1 MIVDIC
7 NKKDI
12 MRKFIL
18 LLFLV
23 FTLSFSS
30 CGNYQNVSS
39 QPRITHILAVNELGQ
54 QVQVPL
60 STFSNQF
67 DPHYYNNWRFYW
79 GNNWYYGYNWWVYFD
94 DPYWRPR
101 IHNYYY
107 SYPVYYNNGYRM
119 ARNNGYRGSPQ
130 IRTESVRSQQIRT
143 ESVRSQQ
150 IRTQTPSVRS
160 QQIRTQTPSV
170 RPQRTETPSVRP
182 QREYRPET
190 PSVRPQ
196 SGGRTSSSGKRG

>member
-1 MIVDIC
+1 M
-7 NKKDI
+7 KKI
-12 MRKFIL
+12 IL
-18 LLFLV
+18 LLFFV
-23 FTLSFSS
+23 FILGLSS
-30 CGNYQNVSS
+30 CSNYQNISS

-60 STFSNQF
+60 STFSNQL
-67 DPHYYNNWRFYW
+67 DPYYYNNWRFYW

-107 SYPVYYNNGYRM
+107 SYPVYYSNGYRV
-119 ARNNGYRGSPQ
+119 ARNNGYRGREYRR
-130 IRTESVRSQQIRT
+130 IE
-143 ESVRSQQ
+143 
-150 IRTQTPSVRS
+150 
-160 QQIRTQTPSV
+160 TPSV

-196 SGGRTSSSGKRG
+196 SGVRGTSSGRRG

>member
-1 MIVDIC
+1 MIVDIY

-12 MRKFIL
+12 MRKFML

-60 STFSNQF
+60 STFTTGL
-67 DPHYYNNWRFYW
+67 DPYYYNNWRFYW
-79 GNNWYYGYNWWVYFD
+79 GNNWYYGNNWWFYFN
-94 DPYWRPR
+94 DPYWRPF
-101 IHNYYY
+101 INNYYY
-107 SYPVYYNNGYRM
+107 SHPVYYNQGFRV

-130 IRTESVRSQQIRT
+130 IRTESVRSQ
-143 ESVRSQQ
+143 
-150 IRTQTPSVRS
+150 P
-160 QQIRTQTPSV
+160 IRTQTPSV

-182 QREYRPET
+182 QQGGRTETPSVRPQREYRPQT

-196 SGGRTSSSGKRG
+196 SGGRTSSSGRRG

>member
-1 MIVDIC
+1 MIIVKLK
-7 NKKDI
+7 NKKLMKKI
-12 MRKFIL
+12 IL

-23 FTLSFSS
+23 FTLGFSS

-60 STFSNQF
+60 SSFTNEL
-67 DPHYYNNWRFYW
+67 DPYYYNNWRFYW
-79 GNNWYYGYNWWVYFD
+79 RNNWYYGYNWWFYFD
-94 DPYWRPR
+94 DPFWRPR

-107 SYPVYYNNGYRM
+107 SYPVYYNHGYRV
-119 ARNNGYRGSPQ
+119 ARNNGYRG
-130 IRTESVRSQQIRT
+130 REHYRS
-143 ESVRSQQ
+143 E
-150 IRTQTPSVRS
+150 TPSVRP
-160 QQIRTQTPSV
+160 QQGGRTETPSV

-196 SGGRTSSSGKRG
+196 SGGRTSLGRRG

>member
-1 MIVDIC
+1 VGFLFGMIIDIYS
-7 NKKDI
+7 KKDVMKKI
-12 MRKFIL
+12 ML
-18 LLFLV
+18 LLLLV
-23 FTLSFSS
+23 FTLGLSS

-60 STFSNQF
+60 STFSNQL
-67 DPHYYNNWRFYW
+67 DPYYYNNWRFYW

-107 SYPVYYNNGYRM
+107 SYPVYYNNGYRV
-119 ARNNGYRGSPQ
+119 ARNNGYRG
-130 IRTESVRSQQIRT
+130 REYRRD
-143 ESVRSQQ
+143 E
-150 IRTQTPSVRS
+150 TPSVRP
-160 QQIRTQTPSV
+160 QQGGRTETPSV

-196 SGGRTSSSGKRG
+196 SGGGRTSSGRRG

>member
-1 MIVDIC
+1 MGFLFGMIIDIY
-7 NKKDI
+7 NKKDVMKKI
-12 MRKFIL
+12 ML

-23 FTLSFSS
+23 FTLGLSS
-30 CGNYQNVSS
+30 CGNYQTVSS

-60 STFSNQF
+60 STFSNQL
-67 DPHYYNNWRFYW
+67 DPYYYNNWRFYW
-79 GNNWYYGYNWWVYFD
+79 GNNWYNGYNWWVYFD

-107 SYPVYYNNGYRM
+107 SYPVYYNNGYRV
-119 ARNNGYRGSPQ
+119 ARNNGYRGREYRRDETS
-130 IRTESVRSQQIRT
+130 
-143 ESVRSQQ
+143 
-150 IRTQTPSVRS
+150 
-160 QQIRTQTPSV
+160 SV
-170 RPQRTETPSVRP
+170 RPQQGGRTETPSVRTETPSVRP

-196 SGGRTSSSGKRG
+196 SGGRTSSGRRG

>member
-1 MIVDIC
+1 LIFI
-7 NKKDI
+7 KKNI
-12 MRKFIL
+12 MKRFL
-18 LLFLV
+18 LLLILILGV
-23 FTLSFSS
+23 SS
-30 CGNYQNVSS
+30 CGNYQNVSH

-60 STFSNQF
+60 STFSSGL
-67 DPHYYNNWRFYW
+67 DPYYYNNWRFYW
-79 GNNWYYGYNWWVYFD
+79 GNNWYYGNNWWFYFN

-107 SYPVYYNNGYRM
+107 SHPVYYNQGFRV

-130 IRTESVRSQQIRT
+130 VRTESVRPQRT
-143 ESVRSQQ
+143 E
-150 IRTQTPSVRS
+150 
-160 QQIRTQTPSV
+160 TPSV

-182 QREYRPET
+182 QREYRPDT

-196 SGGRTSSSGKRG
+196 SGGRGTTSGRRG

>member
-1 MIVDIC
+1 MSVILFIFFFGMIIEC
-7 NKKDI
+7 IKKRIVMKKI
-12 MRKFIL
+12 ML
-18 LLFLV
+18 LLLLV
-23 FTLSFSS
+23 FTLGLSS

-60 STFSNQF
+60 STFSNQL
-67 DPHYYNNWRFYW
+67 DPYYYNNWRFYW
-79 GNNWYYGYNWWVYFD
+79 GNNWYYGNHWWFYFD

-107 SYPVYYNNGYRM
+107 SHPVYYNQGFRV
-119 ARNNGYRGSPQ
+119 ARNNGYRGSSQ
-130 IRTESVRSQQIRT
+130 IRTESVRSQPT
-143 ESVRSQQ
+143 
-150 IRTQTPSVRS
+150 
-160 QQIRTQTPSV
+160 RTQTPSV

-196 SGGRTSSSGKRG
+196 SGGRPSSGRRG

>member
-1 MIVDIC
+1 M
-7 NKKDI
+7 KKI
-12 MRKFIL
+12 ISF
-18 LLFLV
+18 LFLI
-23 FTLSFSS
+23 FTLGLSS

-39 QPRITHILAVNELGQ
+39 QPRITHILAINELGQ

-60 STFSNQF
+60 SSFSTGL
-67 DPHYYNNWRFYW
+67 DPYYYNNWRFYW
-79 GNNWYYGYNWWVYFD
+79 GNNWYYGNTWWFYFN

-107 SYPVYYNNGYRM
+107 SHPVYYNHGYRV
-119 ARNNGYRGSPQ
+119 ARNNGYRGREYRR
-130 IRTESVRSQQIRT
+130 IES
-143 ESVRSQQ
+143 
-150 IRTQTPSVRS
+150 PSVRP
-160 QQIRTQTPSV
+160 QRTETSSA

-196 SGGRTSSSGKRG
+196 SGGRGTSSGRRG